1 MMDARTMRMLVKA
14 GRGEEAY
21 ALRVGELVRAR
32 YSVSDELAILRQ
44 REEKAADF
52 AAYNAFA
59 EACKERA
66 HKEVYGDEP

>member
-1 MMDARTMRMLVKA
+1 MMDAKTMRMLVKA

-44 REEKAADF
+44 RESKPEEF

-59 EACKERA
+59 EECKAQA
-66 HKEVYGDEP
+66 HREVYGE

>member
-1 MMDARTMRMLVKA
+1 MMNAKTMRALVKA

-44 REEKAADF
+44 RESKAEEF
-52 AAYNAFA
+52 QAYDAYA
-59 EACKERA
+59 EECKAQA
-66 HKEVYGDEP
+66 HLEVYGE

>member
-1 MMDARTMRMLVKA
+1 MDERTMRMLVKA

-21 ALRVGELVRAR
+21 AIRAGELVRAK

-44 REEKAADF
+44 REEKPEEF

-59 EACKERA
+59 EACKAQA
-66 HKEVYGDEP
+66 HREVYGE